1 MYRFFEYLW
10 SVGWYVE
17 RACRSF
23 VPTSLMLWLEPPFGS
38 SARQTAVEPA
48 TRSPNARAIEETRGG
63 AGIRDRLIK
72 VFLPTVAAAYPA
84 MNRSCAVALTIMRQ
98 PDCVN
103 ATRRNL
109 CEGGAISVGGSSRPC
124 SAVSSCCRYS
134 THIGGIYGLKIAA
147 LRLVVSYVAM
157 VGTAYVAS

>member
-23 VPTSLMLWLEPPFGS
+23 VPTSLMLLLEPPFGS

-48 TRSPNARAIEETRGG
+48 TRSPNARVIEETRGG
-63 AGIRDRLIK
+63 ARIRDSLIK
-72 VFLPTVAAAYPA
+72 VFLPTLQPLYLGINQRLCGSP
-84 MNRSCAVALTIMRQ
+84 TISTQ

-103 ATRRNL
+103 AARCNL
-109 CEGGAISVGGSSRPC
+109 CEGF
-124 SAVSSCCRYS
+124 
-134 THIGGIYGLKIAA
+134 
-147 LRLVVSYVAM
+147 
-157 VGTAYVAS
+157 GTAR